1 MTVDERRWLQL
12 ADAARRVLGDE
23 AGTTL
28 MELLRNHDLE
38 RRFEAI
44 EERMSRLEAKL
55 DDINRKLRTTRA

>member
-55 DDINRKLRTTRA
+55 DEISGKLRTTRA